1 MSKKSQVEIDIT
13 LNDKNVKKDL
23 QSMAKE
29 AKKNAGTVVEAM
41 DKATHSIE
49 ESGHETKQTGKE
61 IEDTTRNAGENFE
74 EMGESA
80 RQMGEDTSVLP
91 DHWKNYGKAL
101 KKPTRA

>member
-1 MSKKSQVEIDIT
+1 MKKESQIEIDIT
-13 LNDKNVKKDL
+13 LNDKNLKKDL

-29 AKKNAGTVVEAM
+29 AKKNVGTVVEAM

-61 IEDTTRNAGENFE
+61 IADTTQKAGENFE

-80 RQMGEDTSVLP
+80 KQMGEDTSDSAHSLEE
-91 DHWKNYGKAL
+91 L
-101 KKPTRA
+101 REST